1 MTERLIQ
8 SQPTKRR
15 DSNVSIMSAMSSF
28 GSDPRSSRSSITAA
42 FSSMFKRRPPADTL
56 PSYLSGT
63 DSSGQQKH
71 PQGRRLG
78 REVRQLA
85 LAAVVLEEWLQE
97 LAAIAQEQ
105 SALQKEHAAFHFG
118 LAASLDN
125 GLAGEAA
132 GHSIIEGKHNSNI
145 LQANEDTSIK
155 ETRS

>member
-1 MTERLIQ
+1 
-8 SQPTKRR
+8 
-15 DSNVSIMSAMSSF
+15 
-28 GSDPRSSRSSITAA
+28 
-42 FSSMFKRRPPADTL
+42 MFKRRPATEIVP
-56 PSYLSGT
+56 PHSSGT
-63 DSSGQQKH
+63 DSLAGSGQHKKSGQQ
-71 PQGRRLG
+71 QGRRLG

-118 LAASLDN
+118 LAASLDT

-132 GHSIIEGKHNSNI
+132 GLSIIEGKHNSNI
-145 LQANEDTSIK
+145 LQANEDTSVK